1 MEPRA
6 LPAILLWWGLNVTVI
21 IINKWNF
28 QTFEF
33 PPLKKEGILGYSME
47 PALVTRNADSSHP
60 PQGDGGVT
68 STEAV
73 AVDQLQERDGNTVF
87 KSGPLFISS
96 KGIGW
101 TSWKKRWF
109 ILTKTSLVF
118 LRSDPNSQ
126 RGSEVNLTL
135 GGIDLN
141 SSGSVV
147 VRADRKL
154 LTVLFPD
161 GHDGRGFTLKAET
174 LEDMYEWKTALENA
188 LAQAPS
194 GPTPLQNTMAQAP
207 NASLLTG
214 ESGISRDDASDGV
227 EGLERLRDRQPA
239 KSLVVGRPVLLALE
253 DHDGTPSFL
262 EKALR
267 FIEQYGVKVE
277 GIFRQAADVD
287 EVERR
292 IQEFEHGRNEF
303 SPDED
308 AHVIADCIKHI
319 LRELPSSPIS
329 ASCCSSLLEAFKT
342 TYGSRVHAMH
352 SAIFEDFPEPN
363 RRLLK
368 RILKMMR
375 TVVYHKSENLMSTS
389 AVAACMA
396 PVLLRPLLAGECE
409 VENDFNMGG
418 DGSFQ
423 LMQAAAAANH
433 AQAIVII
440 LLGEF
445 KTIFSEGSF
454 SPKSYSK
461 VSGSED
467 EVPTDDEL
475 LEDDEYH
482 VSDLNREIEVDLD
495 SEIEDD
501 QDDKNGDDSSIK
513 NDHDEGND
521 RERGDDPRS
530 KIRGSH
536 SESSGEE
543 GSDLDNSEVRKN
555 LSTESIDISVEDEI
569 AIQRLESSKVNLQNS
584 IAKEAEENAVLQES
598 LERRKQALLERR
610 LALEHEVAQLQEQLQ
625 KERDLRAMLEAV
637 VNMPV
642 EHLPVSS
649 TLDSEKA
656 TDLLLQ
662 LNQQRQDKR
671 DSACESCSPPPHEE
685 IHDHQ
690 KEVKT
695 TAKEH
700 CEKPPRSE
708 CLPKLQQLDLA
719 SPISS
724 TSMGAATNLFIDC
737 VNLITRKAL
746 FLSKNQ
752 PTQTQRPDLTS
763 NNSTKFTEE
772 TSSSTCCENVIT
784 QNQPSSS
791 KKLQSYLASHKRTR
805 STGTIISSFTN
816 HENVLTQDYSSSLNK
831 PPLQKQQT
839 DSPSHK
845 KQIDSTKLHKSK
857 SRGPT
862 GRPSTDSQNDGTQDP
877 SSLSN
882 KQNPNKLQPD
892 LVGENSS
899 KSTNSKRISST
910 EEPSKVG
917 GGVVSFLRRTVGRVR
932 VLDSLH

>member
-1 MEPRA
+1 M
-6 LPAILLWWGLNVTVI
+6 
-21 IINKWNF
+21 
-28 QTFEF
+28 
-33 PPLKKEGILGYSME
+33 
-47 PALVTRNADSSHP
+47 
-60 PQGDGGVT
+60 
-68 STEAV
+68 
-73 AVDQLQERDGNTVF
+73 
-87 KSGPLFISS
+87 
-96 KGIGW
+96 
-101 TSWKKRWF
+101 
-109 ILTKTSLVF
+109 
-118 LRSDPNSQ
+118 
-126 RGSEVNLTL
+126 NLTL

-161 GHDGRGFTLKAET
+161 GSDGRAFTLKAET
-174 LEDMYEWKTALENA
+174 LEDLYEWKTALENA

-194 GPTPLQNTMAQAP
+194 GPTPLQNTLAQAT

-214 ESGISRDDASDGV
+214 ESGIFRVDASDGI
-227 EGLERLRDRQPA
+227 EGLEQLRDRQPA
-239 KSLVVGRPVLLALE
+239 KSLVVGRPVLLALD

-342 TYGSRVHAMH
+342 THGSRVDTMR

-363 RRLLK
+363 RHLLK
-368 RILKMMR
+368 RILQMMR
-375 TVVYHKSENLMSTS
+375 TVVSHKSENLMSTS

-396 PVLLRPLLAGECE
+396 PLLLRPLLAGECE
-409 VENDFNMGG
+409 LENDFNMGG

-440 LLGEF
+440 LLEEF

-454 SPKSYSK
+454 SPKTYSE

-467 EVPTDDEL
+467 EVSTDDEL

-482 VSDLNREIEVDLD
+482 ESDRNLEIEVDLD
-495 SEIEDD
+495 SETEDG
-501 QDDKNGDDSSIK
+501 QDEENGDDSSIE

-521 RERGDDPRS
+521 PERGDDPGS
-530 KIRGSH
+530 KISGSH
-536 SESSGEE
+536 SESS
-543 GSDLDNSEVRKN
+543 DLDNSEARKN
-555 LSTESIDISVEDEI
+555 LSMESIDISVEDEI

-637 VNMPV
+637 VNMPM
-642 EHLPVSS
+642 EHSPVSS
-649 TLDSEKA
+649 TLDSETMANIEEVVNAEADVINLTQKA

-671 DSACESCSPPPHEE
+671 DSACGSCSPPPHEE
-685 IHDHQ
+685 IHDRQ

-708 CLPKLQQLDLA
+708 QLDLE

-724 TSMGAATNLFIDC
+724 TSMGAATNLFIDR
-737 VNLITRKAL
+737 VNFITRKAL

-752 PTQTQRPDLTS
+752 PTQTQQLDLTS
-763 NNSTKFTEE
+763 NSSTKFTEE
-772 TSSSTCCENVIT
+772 TTSSSTCCENVIT

-805 STGTIISSFTN
+805 STGTIISSVTN
-816 HENVLTQDYSSSLNK
+816 HENVLTHDYSSFLNK

-845 KQIDSTKLHKSK
+845 KQIDSTNLYKSK
-857 SRGPT
+857 SRGTT
-862 GRPSTDSQNDGTQDP
+862 GSPSTDSQNAGTQDR

-882 KQNPNKLQPD
+882 EQHPKKLQPD
-892 LVGENSS
+892 LVGENST
-899 KSTNSKRISST
+899 KSTNSKSISST